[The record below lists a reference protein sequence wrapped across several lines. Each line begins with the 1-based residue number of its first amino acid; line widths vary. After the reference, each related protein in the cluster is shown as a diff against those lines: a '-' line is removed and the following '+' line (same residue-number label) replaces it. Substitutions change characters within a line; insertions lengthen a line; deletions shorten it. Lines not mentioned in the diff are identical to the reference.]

1 MTLEKTWV
9 GIDVCQQWLDVHVL
23 PQGVT
28 FQQPNSPSGVQAL
41 IEQLQPLSVS
51 LVVAES
57 TGGLERILLSGLQAV
72 NIPISIANPRKVKG
86 FAIALGKAKTDK
98 LDAQVIARFA
108 QSVQPRP
115 QAIVAAST
123 QAMSELVRRRTQLIE
138 MQVAE
143 KNRLTRASQSV
154 QADIQEHIEQ
164 IAGRIKRLS
173 EQIQSLAVAQKEG
186 QRKQEILLSVQGVG
200 KVTAAL
206 CLAELPELGQLS
218 DKQIARLVGVAPLNH
233 DSGKHQGKRMI
244 AGGRT
249 SVRCG
254 LYMATL
260 VATKHNPVIRRFY
273 ERLVAKGK
281 LKKVALVACMRKLLV
296 ILNAMIRDNKT
307 WQAPA

>member
-1 MTLEKTWV
+1 MNQTKTWI
-9 GIDVCQQWLDVHVL
+9 GIDVCKDILDVYVL
-23 PQGVT
+23 PQEIT
-28 FQQPNSPSGVQAL
+28 LQQPNHSAGIQAL
-41 IEQLQPLSVS
+41 IEQLQPLTPT
-51 LVVAES
+51 LIVVES
-57 TGGLERILLSGLQAV
+57 TGGLERLLVSHLQQAALAV
-72 NIPISIANPRKVKG
+72 AIANPRKVKG

-108 QSVQPRP
+108 QSVPLRP
-115 QAIVAAST
+115 QAIVTEAA
-123 QAMSELVRRRTQLIE
+123 QQMSELVRRRSQLIE

-143 KNRLTRASQSV
+143 KNRLTRASKTV
-154 QADIQEHIEQ
+154 QDDIQAHINQMAE
-164 IAGRIKRLS
+164 RIERLS
-173 EQIQSLAVAQKEG
+173 EQIQSLAVESEAG

-200 KVTAAL
+200 KVTAAM
-206 CLAELPELGQLS
+206 CLAELPELGNLS

-249 SVRCG
+249 AVRCG

-260 VATKHNPVIRRFY
+260 VATKHNPVIRSFY